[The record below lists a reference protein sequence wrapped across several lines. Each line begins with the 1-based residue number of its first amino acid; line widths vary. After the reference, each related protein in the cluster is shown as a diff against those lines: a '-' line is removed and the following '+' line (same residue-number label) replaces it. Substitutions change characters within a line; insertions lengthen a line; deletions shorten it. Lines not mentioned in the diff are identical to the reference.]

1 MGLQETSSRLFNLKS
16 DIQDKNSTLDSL
28 NNKLSELINE
38 KDQLQNE
45 KESLLE
51 ETDDMLV
58 QFGLLN
64 EEMMAKET
72 YAARVEEELTRLK
85 EERHLYEDEFQE
97 LRGRVQA
104 QAEEMRSK
112 DITLEEELRLKA
124 EEFRSKE
131 DELRTKENELRS
143 KDDAIKSKDNEFLLK
158 EVELQNDLQLARRKS
173 HTYEDQLHESEEK
186 LNVLIKES
194 EEIAKNNIGNIDES
208 NKKLIGINTAL
219 REKLR
224 DVSSEQSVTA
234 SRIRTMESEK
244 EGLNGKVDD
253 LQNLVDELIASFE
266 TKEGNLQSIIHDIN
280 FQKADII
287 NKFETQ
293 DTELSRLNQELEV
306 SNGAAEELETLRH
319 RLADSENQLSDQNRL
334 LRQKDAA
341 LEDLHNQLDNSG
353 NIPVVSAEL
362 EILRQTNYDLESTIA
377 TDKNQLEDMGTIC
390 DETQQELT
398 RTIDQLKISDD
409 LVQQL
414 QTDLKSKEETES
426 TNRMD
431 KLRLDELEEV
441 LTSTRNEEKK
451 QRSEADELRQKVSD
465 LETRSGEGSTELET
479 LRQQIE
485 LFQREKT
492 ISLSSLSTA
501 AEERMKKELRSLRE
515 RIAEKDDRMSN
526 MDQQLQSVNIEFRIA
541 NKMEMKDQNI
551 AALTA
556 ELGTLKASLATMTST
571 SSSPSRVL
579 ELSSQKNQAD
589 DDDVEEK
596 MRSQIVS
603 LAQALE
609 HSESHRADVIETI
622 ETERHA
628 NADSLR
634 RMTENVKRFYTT
646 LNMI

>member
-72 YAARVEEELTRLK
+72 DAARVEEELTRLK

-319 RLADSENQLSDQNRL
+319 RLADSENQLSEQNRL

-377 TDKNQLEDMGTIC
+377 TDKNQLEDMGIIC

-451 QRSEADELRQKVSD
+451 QRSEADELRQK
-465 LETRSGEGSTELET
+465 GTELET

-492 ISLSSLSTA
+492 ISLSSPSTA
-501 AEERMKKELRSLRE
+501 AEERMKEELRSLRE

-541 NKMEMKDQNI
+541 NKEMEMKDQNI

-646 LNMI
+646 LNMSDA

>member
-1 MGLQETSSRLFNLKS
+1 MGELRSK
-16 DIQDKNSTLDSL
+16 DSAH
-28 NNKLSELINE
+28 E
-38 KDQLQNE
+38 
-45 KESLLE
+45 
-51 ETDDMLV
+51 
-58 QFGLLN
+58 
-64 EEMMAKET
+64 
-72 YAARVEEELTRLK
+72 
-85 EERHLYEDEFQE
+85 QE
-97 LRGRVQA
+97 LR
-104 QAEEMRSK
+104 SK
-112 DITLEEELRLKA
+112 D
-124 EEFRSKE
+124 
-131 DELRTKENELRS
+131 NELRS
-143 KDDAIKSKDNEFLLK
+143 KDDAIKSKDNELLLK

-234 SRIRTMESEK
+234 SRIRNMESEK

-319 RLADSENQLSDQNRL
+319 RLADSENQLSEQNRL

-377 TDKNQLEDMGTIC
+377 TDKNQLEDMGIIC

-451 QRSEADELRQKVSD
+451 QRSEADELRQK
-465 LETRSGEGSTELET
+465 GTELET

-492 ISLSSLSTA
+492 ISLSSPSTA
-501 AEERMKKELRSLRE
+501 AEERMKEELRSLRE

-541 NKMEMKDQNI
+541 NKEMEMKDQNI

-646 LNMI
+646 LNMSDA